1 MIVLKHSVLL
11 ALFAFSFIAM
21 ALQVEATQ
29 YGPILERS
37 YCQNGDIVKVFKN
50 PNQTTFTITQDC
62 GMCYA
67 CKQQNWNHAACEPV
81 QKQANGTP
89 PVQSITTQKNERW
102 FFSRKYCMN
111 GQLFTEYKSNL
122 GHYNSINFKCTSKE
136 TCKQV
141 SATDAKCAPKPE
153 EAQPRTSVSRTSTK
167 RQTTTSN
174 TAFSSTPL
182 DLSGGRKWFFSRKYC
197 LPSDTTAFYSE
208 YKSNK
213 GETNVQRF
221 PCGAGYHCDNLP
233 SGEIGCIRNTRN

>member
-1 MIVLKHSVLL
+1 VLIVLKRSLLL
-11 ALFAFSFIAM
+11 ALFAFSFLAI
-21 ALQVEATQ
+21 ALQAGATQ

-37 YCQNGDIVKVFKN
+37 YCQNGGKDIVKVYRN
-50 PNQTTFTITQDC
+50 PNQTTTTITQDC
-62 GMCYA
+62 GMCYS

-81 QKQANGTP
+81 QKQATNAQR
-89 PVQSITTQKNERW
+89 VQAITVQKNEKW

-111 GQLFTEYKSNL
+111 WQLFTEYKSSL
-122 GHYNSINFKCTSKE
+122 GHYNSIKFACNRNE
-136 TCKQV
+136 TCRQV

-153 EAQPRTSVSRTSTK
+153 EEQPRVVSR
-167 RQTTTSN
+167 
-174 TAFSSTPL
+174 TAFSSAPL

-221 PCGAGYHCDNLP
+221 PCGAGNHCGNLP
-233 SGEIGCIRNTRN
+233 SGEIGCERNPRG